1 MFFSKKK
8 DFKIIKTLNYFNKV
22 EIIIELSQKM
32 EYNRKIVI

>member
-1 MFFSKKK
+1 MFFSKKE
-8 DFKIIKTLNYFNKV
+8 DLKIIKTLNYFNKV